1 MTATNQAD
9 RSLILATSSLTMG
22 RRAQRLTARWAHD
35 PNLSGW
41 APAELLD
48 ALTHRGHDDHD
59 RIVRGLTTRSQH
71 HDEDATVLLLAAL
84 RPGLW
89 KLAHNYHRARLS
101 DAFDD
106 LIVNA
111 VHVIA
116 RVDPSMDR
124 LYDRILGRVR
134 AATPRR
140 GPDGPDEEP
149 VAELDDFPS
158 TRETDIVE
166 QLEARDLLRRIGKLR
181 EVDVLHEAEWNDLLA
196 VRVHGTYARD
206 VARGRTTN
214 QVRAEISRFSHRLE
228 RLLAA

>member
-1 MTATNQAD
+1 MLL
-9 RSLILATSSLTMG
+9 RSWT
-22 RRAQRLTARWAHD
+22 
-35 PNLSGW
+35 
-41 APAELLD
+41 PAELLE
-48 ALTHRGHDDHD
+48 ALTHRGHGDHD

-89 KLAHNYHRARLS
+89 KLAHNYHKARLS

-106 LIVNA
+106 LVVNA

-116 RVDPSMDR
+116 RVDPSLDR

-134 AATPRR
+134 AATPRH
-140 GPDGPDEEP
+140 PDRPDEEP

-158 TRETDIVE
+158 TRETDIID
-166 QLEARDLLRRIGKLR
+166 QLEARDLLRRIGELR
-181 EVDVLHEAEWNDLLA
+181 EADVLHEAEWNDLLA

>member
-9 RSLILATSSLTMG
+9 RSLILAANRLTTG
-22 RRAQRLTARWAHD
+22 RRAQRLTIRWAED
-35 PNLSGW
+35 PNLHGW
-41 APAELLD
+41 TPAEMLD
-48 ALTHRGHDDHD
+48 ALAHRGHDEHD
-59 RIVRGLTTRSQH
+59 CIVRGLTTQSQH

-101 DAFDD
+101 EAFDD
-106 LIVNA
+106 LVVNA

-134 AATPRR
+134 AATPRASEW
-140 GPDGPDEEP
+140 PNEEP
-149 VAELDDFPS
+149 VAELDDIPS
-158 TRETDIVE
+158 ARESDIVD
-166 QLEARDLLRRIGKLR
+166 QIEASDVLRRLGELR
-181 EVDVLHEAEWNDLLA
+181 RADTVHRADWNDLMA

-206 VARGRTTN
+206 VARGRTTS
-214 QVRAEISRFSHRLE
+214 QVRADISRFSHRLE

>member
-9 RSLILATSSLTMG
+9 RDLILAATCLTSG
-22 RRAQRLTARWAHD
+22 RRAQRLTTRWAHD
-35 PNLSGW
+35 PNLNGRT
-41 APAELLD
+41 PAELLD

-59 RIVRGLTTRSQH
+59 RIMRRLTTQSQH

-89 KLAHNYHRARLS
+89 TLAHNYHRARLS

-106 LIVNA
+106 LVVNA

-116 RVDPSMDR
+116 RVDPSLDR

-134 AATPRR
+134 AATPR

-149 VAELDDFPS
+149 VAELDDFPAIGD
-158 TRETDIVE
+158 TDIVD
-166 QLEARDLLRRIGKLR
+166 QLKARDLLRRIGELR
-181 EVDVLHEAEWNDLLA
+181 AADSLHSAEWNDLLA
-196 VRVHGTYARD
+196 VRVHGIYARD